1 MKRLFF
7 QLILSVMITACH
19 DVKQE
24 QQPKEITLIEQSAE
38 QPANNCSKNAA
49 TSKLN
54 HLDQLAQGCPV
65 K

>member
-1 MKRLFF
+1 
-7 QLILSVMITACH
+7 MITACH